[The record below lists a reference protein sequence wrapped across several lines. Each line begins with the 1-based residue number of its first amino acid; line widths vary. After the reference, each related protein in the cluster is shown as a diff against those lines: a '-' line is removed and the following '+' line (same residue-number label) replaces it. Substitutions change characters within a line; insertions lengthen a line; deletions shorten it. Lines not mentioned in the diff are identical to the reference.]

1 MLIIYHNYSILSSDM
16 YRLLRNSLGVFVLCS
31 NWVRAYV
38 LVKLHDQQYA
48 AGKGVP

>member
-1 MLIIYHNYSILSSDM
+1 MGLLAAGQLCPGSERTGDGLPASTSS
-16 YRLLRNSLGVFVLCS
+16 S